1 MNMELRTK
9 AQDYLEKDFLTL
21 INNYVLGKTMENLR
35 KYRDIKLVINGRRK
49 SYLMLEQKYQIRKCF
64 SKKLLAK

>member
-49 SYLMLEQKYQIRKCF
+49 S
-64 SKKLLAK
+64 